1 MSIVEGPLRVF
12 VSHTSEL
19 REFPPG
25 MSYVDAVERAVSA
38 TGHVIVDMADF
49 PAASQPAAQVC
60 AERVRGCDVYLGV
73 LGTRYGSPVRDRPG
87 VSYTELEFGTAAE
100 AGLERLVFLLDTG
113 AADVGIPVGALI
125 DIEFGARQEA
135 FRRRVRDSGLV
146 TGSFA
151 SPAGLGQLVERSLR
165 GLAETRRAGG
175 GRRPGQVAVRVAP
188 RPVFLAG
195 REALLAELDAGLAA
209 DRGAGP
215 GVVALA
221 GLGGAG
227 KTSVAVEYAYRQLA
241 RCGVV
246 WQLAAEESAALAAG
260 FGELAARL
268 GGWDGAGDPV
278 AAVHAALAR
287 RADWLLV
294 FDNVPGPAAVRG
306 MVPPAGGGQVVIT
319 SQYGYWPGG
328 QALEVPVL
336 DWDVAAA
343 FLMDRTRASDVEQE
357 AARELAGELG
367 GLPLALEQAG
377 AYMQAS
383 GRGIGEYLALFRERR
398 TELLGRGEPA
408 GYDKRVTTTWALAF
422 AELGQTGPAAGLL
435 RLVACCAAE
444 DIPLDLLLQP
454 RPGLD
459 AAGFGAAV
467 APLLMPLLADPLAR
481 DEAVEGL
488 RRYSLISAPRDGMV
502 SVHRLV
508 QDITVAA
515 LPADLAADWR
525 RAAASVI
532 EAALP
537 HDPEDPA
544 AWPVFAALLPHTQ
557 AALEPTS
564 DGMQKVASHL
574 GFIGNYAAARASHQQ
589 ILEAREAKLG
599 AEHPRALAARA
610 GLAHWTGQAGEA
622 AAARD
627 QYVALLPVFERV
639 LGAEHP
645 ETLTIYDDLA
655 NWTGHAG
662 DAAAAR
668 DQYPALLPVLERVL
682 GAEHARTLT
691 ARGHFANWTGKAGDA
706 VTARDQFAALV
717 PVRERVSGAEHL
729 RTLDACAD
737 LANWTGEGGDAAAA
751 RDQFAALVPV
761 RERVFGAEH
770 PRTLITRADLAY
782 WTGEAGDPVAARDQY
797 AALRP
802 VFERVLGAEHPRTL
816 DVRGHLANW
825 TGKAGDAAA
834 ARDQF
839 AVLVPVRERVSSA
852 EHLRTLD
859 ASASLAYW
867 ADLAEK
873 SR

>member
-175 GRRPGQVAVRVAP
+175 G
-188 RPVFLAG
+188 
-195 REALLAELDAGLAA
+195 
-209 DRGAGP
+209 
-215 GVVALA
+215 
-221 GLGGAG
+221 
-227 KTSVAVEYAYRQLA
+227 
-241 RCGVV
+241 
-246 WQLAAEESAALAAG
+246 AEESAALAAG